1 MTRPGEQFPV
11 DLQNVVMPST
21 ETINKLN
28 DSCHGAVAVEKLH
41 DDEITVQVNDYAAA
55 ENLVKAYSTVGHGSH
70 SVLTAMKGNKM
81 SLRFE
86 KKALPGT
93 SKQQQQKYGTLVTV
107 PAVGMDM
114 EFVRKLTNFVLSSL

>member
-1 MTRPGEQFPV
+1 MTRQGEQFPM
-11 DLQNVVMPST
+11 DLQRVVMPTS
-21 ETINKLN
+21 ESIDKLN
-28 DSCHGAVAVEKLH
+28 DTFHGAVAVEKLR
-41 DDEITVQVNDYAAA
+41 DDEITVEVNDYAAA
-55 ENLVKAYSTVGHGSH
+55 ENMVKAYSTVGHGSH

-93 SKQQQQKYGTLVTV
+93 SKEQKQKYGTLVTV
-107 PAVGMDM
+107 TAVGMDM